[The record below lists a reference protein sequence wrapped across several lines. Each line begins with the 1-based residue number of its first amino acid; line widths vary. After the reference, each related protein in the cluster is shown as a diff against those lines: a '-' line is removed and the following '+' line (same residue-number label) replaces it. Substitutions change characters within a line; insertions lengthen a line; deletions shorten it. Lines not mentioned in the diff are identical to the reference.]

1 MAMAVSKYR
10 TWAIALSP
18 FFLIMLGCGIY
29 FGPQIHVY
37 LELRHIMGPRSLGEV
52 PRPLADTTMSKS
64 PGTTLLYFGYRFEVP
79 WVGIRKETNEGRW
92 VTVFFKAG
100 QEVSFFNPNYFQDD
114 TLLGDA
120 KWQPEVFREAFG
132 THPAGSK
139 YAHLK
144 AALSMSP
151 SRLSPFRSR
160 RHFAQDR
167 VYLETKGLWL
177 EHSGL
182 IDIFTVQ
189 TTAYKGFETSGI
201 SHDGGAAVTLFD
213 AADREFHIAV
223 SRASSSAPKLT
234 QAEINRIIQ
243 TFGPAAS
250 TATPGDELNMPQRTA
265 ARKGAR
271 KWSQ

>member
-1 MAMAVSKYR
+1 MPSLGMLSRRHSAWAAGLCAV
-10 TWAIALSP
+10 
-18 FFLIMLGCGIY
+18 FLGVLGCGLY
-29 FGPQIHVY
+29 FGGQIKFCYEVRRITGPPALWASPQ
-37 LELRHIMGPRSLGEV
+37 
-52 PRPLADTTMSKS
+52 PLDDTTVSPA
-64 PGTTLLYFGYRFEVP
+64 PGTTLAYFGYRFEVP

-92 VTVFFKAG
+92 VRVFFKSG
-100 QEVSFFNPNYFQDD
+100 QEVSFFNPNYFQYD

-132 THPAGSK
+132 AHPAGSK
-139 YAHLK
+139 YEHLK

-167 VYLETKGLWL
+167 VYLETKALWL

-213 AADREFHIAV
+213 AADRQFHIAV

-234 QAEINRIIQ
+234 QAEINRVIQ
-243 TFGPAAS
+243 TFGPAPS
-250 TATPGDELNMPQRTA
+250 GPPDQTL
-265 ARKGAR
+265 K
-271 KWSQ
+271 K